1 MMEIRSFLYPK
12 DKVSYLT
19 DSATM
24 KEAMDR
30 LEACHYTAI
39 PIIDKEGKY
48 IGTLSEGD
56 LLWKLKCT
64 PGLNFDNMDDV
75 SVTDIKKRIYNECVE
90 VNAHME
96 DMLTLAADQNFVP
109 VVDDERVFLGIIR
122 RKDIIEYYTRNITD

>member
-1 MMEIRSFLYPK
+1 VEIKSFLLPK
-12 DKVSYLT
+12 EKVSYLT
-19 DSATM
+19 TSASM

-39 PIIDKEGKY
+39 PVIDHEEKY
-48 IGTLSEGD
+48 VGTLSEGD

-64 PGLNFDNMDDV
+64 PGLTFDNMDGV
-75 SVTDIKKRIYNECVE
+75 PVTDIKKRIYNECVAI
-90 VNAHME
+90 NAHME

-109 VVDDERVFLGIIR
+109 VVDGDRVFLGIIR